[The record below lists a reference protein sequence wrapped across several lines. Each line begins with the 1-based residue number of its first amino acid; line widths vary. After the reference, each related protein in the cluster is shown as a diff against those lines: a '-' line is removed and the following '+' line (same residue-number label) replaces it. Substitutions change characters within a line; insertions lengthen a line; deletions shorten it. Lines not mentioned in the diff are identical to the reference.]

1 VKALG
6 WHEKSTPKLYA
17 AHFSHTPYLYYA
29 LTMTSSLSK
38 IKSHPDAWEYAVQS
52 YLASLSSAER
62 KGFTAPTSA
71 DDCLAQIR
79 QAQAHKKG
87 FNRLM
92 TTLRPIIEP
101 LKRFEGAI
109 DVLVQTNGGIA
120 SPIWGPLRVVITVC
134 Q

>member
-1 VKALG
+1 M
-6 WHEKSTPKLYA
+6 
-17 AHFSHTPYLYYA
+17 PYLYYA
-29 LTMTSSLSK
+29 LSMASSLPK
-38 IKSHPDAWEYAVQS
+38 AKSHPDAWEYAVQS

-62 KGFTAPTSA
+62 AGFTAPTSA

-92 TTLRPIIEP
+92 TTLQPIIEP

-109 DVLVQTNGGIA
+109 DVLMQANSGIT
-120 SPIWGPLRVVITVC
+120 SPIWGPLKAVITVC

>member
-1 VKALG
+1 M
-6 WHEKSTPKLYA
+6 TP
-17 AHFSHTPYLYYA
+17 
-29 LTMTSSLSK
+29 SLSK
-38 IKSHPDAWEYAVQS
+38 IKTLPDAWEHAVQS
-52 YLASLSSAER
+52 YLAPLSSVER
-62 KGFTAPTSA
+62 AGFTAPTSA

-92 TTLRPIIEP
+92 TTLRPVIEP

-109 DVLVQTNGGIA
+109 DVLMQTNSGIA
-120 SPIWGPLRVVITVC
+120 SPIWGPLRAVVTVC